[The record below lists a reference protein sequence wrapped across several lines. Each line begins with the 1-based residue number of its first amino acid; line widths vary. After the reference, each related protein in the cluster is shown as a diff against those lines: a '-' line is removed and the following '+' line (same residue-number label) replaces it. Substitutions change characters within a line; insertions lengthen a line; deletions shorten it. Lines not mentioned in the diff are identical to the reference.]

1 MTASFSMQPEEPPL
15 LTSDGKP
22 GLRALSWLSEAYIP
36 GADFW
41 MKKTVNTHRP
51 WRMWVA
57 AGPTSTF
64 LQKLKTG
71 QGQKPPLWVSSKLSL
86 ASRKPSGQITI
97 VIHPFV
103 IQGQKVILTH
113 EKMSPLSIPCKSP
126 ATSQEPRGGPAKAIL
141 PARHERKVPTFSSS
155 PAQHCRN
162 SKGITIVKKPG

>member
-1 MTASFSMQPEEPPL
+1 
-15 LTSDGKP
+15 
-22 GLRALSWLSEAYIP
+22 
-36 GADFW
+36 

-97 VIHPFV
+97 VIHPFI
-103 IQGQKVILTH
+103 IQGQRVILTH

-126 ATSQEPRGGPAKAIL
+126 ATSQEPHGSPAKAIL

-162 SKGITIVKKPG
+162 SKGVTIVKNQGDCLSNQTLSGNALHLPLKMPGVHVCPIANGPGWEV